1 MLSVRMVGGHPEDR
15 RMSTGLDAA
24 RRRFPSSSAQI
35 AILIRQSE
43 GFSELCNDLAA
54 AEAALIAVED
64 LAPDCRDTRL
74 AECRDWIESL
84 SREIEDALMNAKV
97 VPITRRPGS

>member
-1 MLSVRMVGGHPEDR
+1 
-15 RMSTGLDAA
+15 MSSGLDAA

-35 AILIRQSE
+35 AILIGQSE

-54 AEAALIAVED
+54 AEAALIAVKD
-64 LAPDCRDTRL
+64 LAPACREARL
-74 AECRDWIESL
+74 AECQDWIESL
-84 SREIEDALMNAKV
+84 SREIEDALMKAKV